1 MDKQKIDQIAIKHT
15 TENFLHKYSA
25 VTSGDTESTTKVNEF
40 GIIVDD
46 SIRSNA
52 IIL

>member
-1 MDKQKIDQIAIKHT
+1 MLLNILQKKSCIN
-15 TENFLHKYSA
+15 TECCK
-25 VTSGDTESTTKVNEF
+25 SGDTESTTKVNEF

-52 IIL
+52 IIPDI